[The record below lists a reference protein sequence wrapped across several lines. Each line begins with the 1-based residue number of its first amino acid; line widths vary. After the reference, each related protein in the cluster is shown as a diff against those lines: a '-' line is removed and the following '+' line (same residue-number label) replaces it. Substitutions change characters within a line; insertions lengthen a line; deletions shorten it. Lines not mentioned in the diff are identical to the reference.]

1 MKIKKIYLYDN
12 KKQIWRLIP
21 TDTKKLVI
29 EERDIEKKQVYF
41 SCIHSESGKKI
52 FKNFQLD
59 EKFWIGIE
67 TIYKDVIY
75 FHKFVKPDMPQHK
88 GIIAFN
94 LSKQKVL
101 WQNDDQNFLFVY
113 DDKLYCYQQNFES
126 RNYFILNYATGQIAK
141 DIGCSVEKIN
151 ELRKKAANSDDYSSY
166 HFPQT
171 FYPQKEPD
179 DGVRNFLLKLR
190 NQYVISG
197 NIEFVALNNM
207 ILFNFHEA
215 AEAGFLRNVFKA
227 VDLST
232 GKYILEEV
240 LISKTTSY
248 VPDSFFVKDDLLFL
262 LIEKTRLGVY
272 RIPD

>member
-1 MKIKKIYLYDN
+1 MKIKKNYLYDN
-12 KKQIWRLIP
+12 RKQIWRLIP
-21 TDTKKLVI
+21 TDTKKLVV

-41 SCIHSESGKKI
+41 SCIHSETGKKI

-88 GIIAFN
+88 GIIAFDLN
-94 LSKQKVL
+94 KQKVL
-101 WQNDDQNFLFVY
+101 WQNDEQNFLFVY
-113 DDKLYCYQQNFES
+113 DDKLYCYKQNFES
-126 RNYFILNYATGQIAK
+126 RNYFILNYATGQIAE
-141 DIGCSVEKIN
+141 DIGGTVEKIN
-151 ELRKKAANSDDYSSY
+151 ELRKKAKNSDDYSSY

-171 FYPQKEPD
+171 FYPQSQI
-179 DGVRNFLLKLR
+179 DGRINHTLSNLR
-190 NQYVISG
+190 NERVISG
-197 NIEFVALNNM
+197 KIEYIGLNN
-207 ILFNFHEA
+207 LLLLNFHEA

-240 LISKTTSY
+240 LMSKTTAY

-272 RIPD
+272 RISD

>member
-1 MKIKKIYLYDN
+1 MKIKKNYLYDN
-12 KKQIWRLIP
+12 RKQIWRLIP

-41 SCIHSESGKKI
+41 SCIHSETGKKI

-88 GIIAFN
+88 GIIAFDLN
-94 LSKQKVL
+94 KQKVL
-101 WQNDDQNFLFVY
+101 WQNDEQNFLFVY
-113 DDKLYCYQQNFES
+113 DDKLYCYKQNFES
-126 RNYFILNYATGQIAK
+126 RNYFILNYATGRVAE
-141 DIGCSVEKIN
+141 DIGDYVEKIN
-151 ELRKKAANSDDYSSY
+151 ELRTKAKNSDDYSSY

-171 FYPQKEPD
+171 FYPQSQINEKID
-179 DGVRNFLLKLR
+179 STLSNLR
-190 NQYVISG
+190 NEYVISG
-197 NIEFVALNNM
+197 NIEYIVLNNLL
-207 ILFNFHEA
+207 LFNFHEA

-240 LISKTTSY
+240 LMSKTTAY

-272 RIPD
+272 RISD

>member
-1 MKIKKIYLYDN
+1 MKIKKNYLYDN

-41 SCIHSESGKKI
+41 SCIHSETGKKI

-67 TIYKDVIY
+67 TIYNDVIY
-75 FHKFVKPDMPQHK
+75 FHKFVKPDMPQHI
-88 GIIAFN
+88 GIIAFDLN
-94 LSKQKVL
+94 KQKVL
-101 WQNDDQNFLFVY
+101 WQNDDSNFLFVY
-113 DDKLYCYQQNFES
+113 DDKLYCYKQNFES
-126 RNYFILNYATGQIAK
+126 RNYFILNYATGQIAE
-141 DIGCSVEKIN
+141 DIGGTVEKIN
-151 ELRKKAANSDDYSSY
+151 ELRKKAKNSDDYSSY

-171 FYPQKEPD
+171 FYPQSQIDE
-179 DGVRNFLLKLR
+179 RINHTLSNLR
-190 NQYVISG
+190 NERVISG
-197 NIEFVALNNM
+197 KIGYIGLNN
-207 ILFNFHEA
+207 LLLLNFHEA

-240 LISKTTSY
+240 LMSKTTAY

-262 LIEKTRLGVY
+262 LIEKNRLGVY
-272 RIPD
+272 RISD

>member
-1 MKIKKIYLYDN
+1 MKIKKNYLYDN
-12 KKQIWRLIP
+12 RKQIWRLIP

-41 SCIHSESGKKI
+41 SCIHSETGKKI

-75 FHKFVKPDMPQHK
+75 FHKFVKPDMPQHI
-88 GIIAFN
+88 GIIAFDLN
-94 LSKQKVL
+94 KQKVL
-101 WQNDDQNFLFVY
+101 WQNDDSNFLFVY
-113 DDKLYCYQQNFES
+113 DDKLYCYKQNFES
-126 RNYFILNYATGQIAK
+126 RNYIILNYATGQVAE
-141 DIGCSVEKIN
+141 DIGGSVEKIN
-151 ELRKKAANSDDYSSY
+151 ELRKKAANPDDYSSY

-171 FYPQKEPD
+171 FYPQSQIDE
-179 DGVRNFLLKLR
+179 RFNHTFSNLR
-190 NQYVISG
+190 NEYVISG
-197 NIEFVALNNM
+197 NIEYIGLNNLL
-207 ILFNFHEA
+207 LFNFHEA
-215 AEAGFLRNVFKA
+215 AEAGFLRNIFKA

-240 LISKTTSY
+240 LMSKTTAY

-272 RIPD
+272 RISD